1 MSCCGS
7 PGVGILSF
15 NPSVVLLIIGNNT
28 KDQLIIFNLLYV
40 V

>member
-7 PGVGILSF
+7 PGVGILLFSA
-15 NPSVVLLIIGNNT
+15 SVVLLIIGNNT
-28 KDQLIIFNLLYV
+28 KDQLIIFNLLCV